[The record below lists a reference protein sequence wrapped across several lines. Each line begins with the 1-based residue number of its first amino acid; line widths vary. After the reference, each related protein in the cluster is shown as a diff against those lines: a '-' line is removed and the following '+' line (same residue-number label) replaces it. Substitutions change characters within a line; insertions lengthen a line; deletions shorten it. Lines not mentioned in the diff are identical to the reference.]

1 VLWEKRVG
9 GAGYDVFNAVALP
22 RNGGVV
28 VTGTTRSEGPGG
40 GAAWVMR
47 LDDAGKPVWER
58 LLAPVKG
65 ASANSAIALADGGLL
80 VLGGSVIEPGLGT
93 VREQAWVARLDAA
106 GKVLWTRV
114 LGGAGDDNLFSGI
127 ALSDGG
133 FVVAGF
139 TNSKGAGEGDVWV
152 VRLGYK

>member
-1 VLWEKRVG
+1 
-9 GAGYDVFNAVALP
+9 
-22 RNGGVV
+22 
-28 VTGTTRSEGPGG
+28 
-40 GAAWVMR
+40 
-47 LDDAGKPVWER
+47 
-58 LLAPVKG
+58 
-65 ASANSAIALADGGLL
+65 
-80 VLGGSVIEPGLGT
+80 
-93 VREQAWVARLDAA
+93 VARLDAA